1 MISIYTLN
9 QDLADVEGHLNDGN
23 LEAAKDAFLK
33 LKDDSREVIG
43 FLDECSSIQK

>member
-23 LEAAKDAFLK
+23 LEEAKDAF
-33 LKDDSREVIG
+33 
-43 FLDECSSIQK
+43 